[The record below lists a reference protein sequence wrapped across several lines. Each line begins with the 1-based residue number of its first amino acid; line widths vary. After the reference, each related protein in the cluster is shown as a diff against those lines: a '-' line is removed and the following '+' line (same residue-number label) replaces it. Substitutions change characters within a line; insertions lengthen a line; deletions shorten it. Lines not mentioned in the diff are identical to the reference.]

1 MSNNCESAQVSLST
15 DDQGRAWEHF
25 YVGENYIF
33 SNQIPNRQSFTTT
46 NPGNVIA
53 NRGLCYWSTQPQASI
68 NPSQTATAMA
78 PSDSGGAGLLL
89 LLGIIGSGVY
99 AWHTKVKPD
108 WSDDYHP
115 MADVP
120 PLPTVYFDQRAATSA
135 PLESTQGYTT
145 GTLPSEPSAAVIDR
159 QRLSDPTDAGAFTVP
174 WDELS
179 SDVIDPSSDVS
190 GMSADVIGD
199 AVTASPYGL
208 DKLKGVSLKQ
218 FKDQLFRLGITPE
231 SGSFKS
237 VELLRYPGTSLFAER
252 RLRSF
257 WQEFGSTRISHAV
270 YFVFGLQDGGNRSPE
285 FKEQYEEAKL
295 WATNWFKENLPN
307 E

>member
-1 MSNNCESAQVSLST
+1 MSNNCESARFTLST

-68 NPSQTATAMA
+68 NPNQTATAMA
-78 PSDSGGAGLLL
+78 PSESGGAGLLL
-89 LLGIIGSGVY
+89 LIGIIGSGVY
-99 AWHTKVKPD
+99 AWYIKIKPD

-120 PLPTVYFDQRAATSA
+120 PLPTVYFEQTAATSA
-135 PLESTQGYTT
+135 PPRSTQGYIT

-159 QRLSDPTDAGAFTVP
+159 QRLSDPTDAGAFTAP

-179 SDVIDPSSDVS
+179 ADVIGSSADVS
-190 GMSADVIGD
+190 GMSAAVIDD
-199 AVTASPYGL
+199 AVTGSPYGL

-218 FKDQLFRLGITPE
+218 FKDQLIRLGITPE

-237 VELLRYPGTSLFAER
+237 VDLLRYPGTSLFAER